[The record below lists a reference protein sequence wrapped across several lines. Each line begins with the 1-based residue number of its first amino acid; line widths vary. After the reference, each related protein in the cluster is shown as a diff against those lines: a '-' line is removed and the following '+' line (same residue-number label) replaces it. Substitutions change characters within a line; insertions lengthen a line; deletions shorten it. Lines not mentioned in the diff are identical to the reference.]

1 MEKTRPRK
9 FSSKR
14 KSDEHI
20 MKSDPKIKCTS
31 VETGGS
37 AKVTKVGASEVQNPR
52 PATMTDY
59 QQSSQAS
66 CDQRNRYS
74 LTSAPT
80 LTNQSVP
87 VSEISKASVL
97 QFQPR
102 ALYSTRT
109 QIHVKSSK
117 TSVDA
122 SQHTT
127 TSNNN
132 MVENVAQGNWTS
144 LRPKEKQKYNRDDKP
159 LWSRY
164 DDPKQYRKH
173 KKDYK
178 PSNKGKRD
186 PIGFS
191 SLPRKWEYTEAG
203 LRFERESS
211 GRFKSGLPF
220 TVMSYNVLSQKLLE
234 WHLQLYANCSPE
246 SLDWDMRSERIL
258 EELKYFKPDI
268 ICLQE
273 VQFDHY
279 ESFFRHHLRKMGYGS
294 EYLKR
299 SGDKPDGCA
308 TFFNLEKFSL
318 LQSTPVEYYR
328 GGLLDRDNVALI
340 LELAPNSKFYHGS
353 ANKLCIANTHLLYN
367 PRRGDIKLGQLMVLL
382 AELDIC
388 LHKPSKNDAHF
399 DHDPKLRYAPVVL
412 CGDFNSG
419 PQSDLYKFLST
430 GYVHYEGLLTR
441 QFSGQ
446 REGFY
451 GRNVQLHR
459 HFFDKSYGITDQCQ
473 YVEHLIKRHIN
484 IQQTKR
490 LENSEMPPS
499 ASVET
504 ETQSDIQ
511 DRERLNFENVGF
523 KEDAPVSDVSKT
535 VLKSDASENWD
546 AEIEQN
552 QTLISNDSSTSDY
565 NSLSSSTQPH
575 FSHASG
581 KLWHKF
587 NLLSAYKHRIQRCGF
602 REPEVTTLHDSEGC
616 TVDYIFYSGSR
627 CNRPEGK
634 PASQEGKLKLLARYG
649 LMSGREI
656 NNIGGLPNHI
666 QGSDHVSLLTKFLLK

>member
-1 MEKTRPRK
+1 
-9 FSSKR
+9 
-14 KSDEHI
+14 
-20 MKSDPKIKCTS
+20 MKSDPKIQCTS
-31 VETGGS
+31 VETAGL
-37 AKVTKVGASEVQNPR
+37 AKVTEVGGSEVQNPQ
-52 PATMTDY
+52 PPKTTDN
-59 QQSSQAS
+59 QQSSHAS
-66 CDQRNRYS
+66 FGQRNRCS
-74 LTSAPT
+74 LKSAPT

-87 VSEISKASVL
+87 VTDMSKASVL

-102 ALYSTRT
+102 ALYSMRT
-109 QIHVKSSK
+109 QICSR

-127 TSNNN
+127 ASN
-132 MVENVAQGNWTS
+132 VSHRNWTS
-144 LRPKEKQKYNRDDKP
+144 VRPKEKQKCKGDDKP
-159 LWSRY
+159 PWSRY
-164 DDPKQYRKH
+164 DDSKQYRKH

-178 PSNKGKRD
+178 PSNKGKGD

-191 SLPRKWEYTEAG
+191 SLPRKWEFTETG
-203 LRFERESS
+203 LRYERESS
-211 GRFKSGLPF
+211 GRGKSGLPF

-234 WHLQLYANCSPE
+234 WHLGLYTNCSPE

-258 EELKYFKPDI
+258 EELKYYKPDI

-340 LELAPNSKFYHGS
+340 LELAPNTKHYHGS

-388 LHKPSKNDAHF
+388 LHKPAKKDTQF
-399 DHDPKLRYAPVVL
+399 VHDQNISYSPVVL

-430 GYVHYEGLLTR
+430 GYVHYEGLLAR

-446 REGFY
+446 REGYY
-451 GRNVQLHR
+451 GRNYQLHR

-473 YVEHLIKRHIN
+473 YVEHLIKRHVHMR
-484 IQQTKR
+484 QTKE
-490 LENSEMPPS
+490 LEHSEMPLS
-499 ASVET
+499 ASVATSSET
-504 ETQSDIQ
+504 ETRQSDIQ

-523 KEDAPVSDVSKT
+523 KEDTEVSDVSKT
-535 VLKSDASENWD
+535 VLKDDASENWD
-546 AEIEQN
+546 AEIQEN
-552 QTLISNDSSTSDY
+552 QTALSSDSSTSD
-565 NSLSSSTQPH
+565 LSSSNQPH

-587 NLLSAYKHRIQRCGF
+587 NLISAYKHRIQRCGF

-616 TVDYIFYSGSR
+616 SVDYIFYSGSR